1 MRVHSRASVNA
12 KTDTIKVGT
21 LYRSAEIDRAAVKED
36 QRTVELSFSSELP
49 VERYFG
55 NEILDHNPNSVDM
68 SRIRSGA
75 PLLVEHNRG
84 DQVGVV
90 EDARIENRRGIAV
103 VRFGNS
109 ERAKEIYQD
118 VKDGI
123 RRLVSVGYRV
133 TKMVTEKVENGV
145 ETLRATGWQPMEIS
159 IVSIPADPTV
169 GIGRA
174 EDTENPSTITIERKH
189 PPMEPQTQTP
199 PAATAQPTPI
209 NIEVVR
215 ADTSRALQEQNKE
228 ILVMAGKME
237 NRWPEIRDIRDRA
250 LAGEITLAEFKQRAW
265 ELSTNAKPLNTERN
279 QSIGMTEKEI
289 KRYDFKRAVLMA
301 YNQKLEGYEKEL
313 HDEVCKRFG
322 MTQRAPNAII
332 VPHDVLYY
340 SQRDQLVGTA
350 SLGGNVVATNLL
362 ASSFIE
368 VLRNRM
374 VTAQAGVQMLP
385 GLIGNVVVPRQ
396 TVGSAVAWV
405 GETSA
410 ATEASLTF
418 DQITLT
424 PKTVSTYV
432 DYSWMLLNQSTP
444 GIDSIIRADVQNT
457 IARGI
462 DLAVLSGTGSTQPT
476 GVASVS
482 GIGSVAIGTNGGAPT
497 WASVVGLETEVAQDN
512 ADVASM
518 TYITNAKVR
527 GKMKQVVKG
536 TTATDSNFI
545 WGDSGTPGVGVL
557 NGYRALVSNA
567 ARSNLTKG
575 TSTTVCSEIF
585 FGDWSQLLLGM
596 WSGLE
601 LLADPYTGATGRV
614 IRLHAYQAVDL
625 ACRHP
630 EAFSY
635 LADYTTT

>member
-1 MRVHSRASVNA
+1 MNA
-12 KTDTIKVGT
+12 KPDTLKVGT
-21 LYRSAEIDRAAVKED
+21 LYRSAEIERAAVDGDKGVV
-36 QRTVELSFSSELP
+36 TLSFSSELP
-49 VERYFG
+49 VERWFG
-55 NEILDHNPNSVDM
+55 YEILDHNPDSVDL
-68 SRIRSGA
+68 SRLRSGA
-75 PLLVEHNRG
+75 PLLVEHSRG

-90 EDARIENRRGIAV
+90 EEASIQDRRGVAK
-103 VRFGNS
+103 VRFGS
-109 ERAKEIYQD
+109 GARAQEIFQD

-133 TKMVTEKVENGV
+133 TKMVTEKVENEV

-174 EDTENPSTITIERKH
+174 DDTETNTVIIQRSKTMDPN
-189 PPMEPQTQTP
+189 TQTATPAAP
-199 PAATAQPTPI
+199 PAAPI
-209 NIEVVR
+209 NIEVIK
-215 ADTSRALQEQNKE
+215 ADTRRAIQEQNNE
-228 ILVMAGKME
+228 ILAMSAKME
-237 NRWPEIRDIRDRA
+237 KRWPEIADIRDRA
-250 LAGEITLAEFKQRAW
+250 LAGEISLADFKSRAW
-265 ELSTNAKPLNTERN
+265 ELTTNAKPLNTQQT

-289 KRYDFKRAVLMA
+289 KQYSFKRAVLMA
-301 YNQKLEGYEKEL
+301 YNQKLEGYEKEV
-313 HDEVCKRFG
+313 HDEVCRQYG
-322 MTQRAPNAII
+322 LSQRAPNSII
-332 VPHDVLYY
+332 VPHDVLCY
-340 SQRDQLVGTA
+340 SKRDQLVATG

-362 ASSFIE
+362 ASSFID

-385 GLIGNVVVPRQ
+385 GIVGNTVVPRQ
-396 TVGSAVAWV
+396 TAGSAVAWV

-424 PKTVSTYV
+424 PKTISTYV
-432 DYSWMLLNQSTP
+432 DYSWLLLQQSTP
-444 GIDSIIRADVQNT
+444 AIDAIVRNDVQAT

-476 GVASVS
+476 GIASVS

-497 WASVVGLETEVAQDN
+497 WASVVQLETEVAQDN

-527 GKMKQVVKG
+527 GKMKTVVKG

-545 WGDSGTPGVGVL
+545 WGDAGQPGIGVL

-567 ARSNLTKG
+567 CRSNLTKG

-614 IRLHAYQAVDL
+614 LRLHAYQAVDL

-630 EAFSY
+630 ESFSY